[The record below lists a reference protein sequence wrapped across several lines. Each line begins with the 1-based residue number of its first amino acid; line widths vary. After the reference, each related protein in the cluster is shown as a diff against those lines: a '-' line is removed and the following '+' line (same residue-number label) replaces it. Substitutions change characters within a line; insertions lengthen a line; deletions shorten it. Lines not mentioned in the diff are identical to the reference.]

1 MTLNLLYNNNECY
14 IRLCADHEENSW
26 RREEK
31 NAVCLSFTPSSC
43 IICHETDGEIKGNSF
58 FFLFLVFKAMK
69 LKVTNDYVIF
79 IFLIIVT
86 LWYSYKYILRINRG
100 MEENGREIEIERGR
114 EYSCNEA
121 MSMAEKRGITIINTY
136 AWLHPI

>member
-1 MTLNLLYNNNECY
+1 MNVTLDCAPITRRIAEEERRKMLFVFLLHQA
-14 IRLCADHEENSW
+14 LALFVT
-26 RREEK
+26 K
-31 NAVCLSFTPSSC
+31 QTAKL
-43 IICHETDGEIKGNSF
+43 KGIL

-100 MEENGREIEIERGR
+100 MEENGREREIERGR

-136 AWLHPI
+136 A